1 MCTSRLNS
9 SKNELTLEEIKRFL
23 ASKTLKN
30 LVILSLTGGEPFL
43 RDDIA
48 DIAIVA
54 SEMIP
59 QLRDFR
65 VATNGTLTEKITSA
79 IETVLTETDLDVSIK
94 LSLDGFEE
102 THDKVRRVP
111 GWLLLQRFLLSKTK
125 FGSL

>member
-1 MCTSRLNS
+1 
-9 SKNELTLEEIKRFL
+9 
-23 ASKTLKN
+23 
-30 LVILSLTGGEPFL
+30 L